1 MQNHLRLPLNF
12 DAAGLR
18 SDLAHITA
26 DQWLSHYEQD
36 DYVGEWG
43 VVALRSVGGRAENI
57 RPFPGA
63 QILFQDTEVLGKC
76 PNLARAIAAFQC
88 PVAAAR
94 LLKLGPGGR
103 ILEHKDD
110 FLAPEFGEVRLH
122 VPVLTNPGVEFY
134 LDNERV
140 PLQAGETW
148 YLNFSLPHRIDNLGP
163 TDRVHLVID
172 CNVNDWLS
180 SLLSA

>member
-1 MQNHLRLPLNF
+1 MLKYLRLPLNF
-12 DAAGLR
+12 DETGLQA
-18 SDLAHITA
+18 DLATIPL
-26 DQWLSHYEQD
+26 DQWLSHYERN

-43 VVALRSVGGRAENI
+43 VVALRSVGGKLENI

-63 QILFQDTEVLGKC
+63 QMLFEDTAVLAEC
-76 PNLARAIAAFQC
+76 PNLARAIASFQC

-134 LDNERV
+134 LDNELV

-148 YLNFSLPHRIDNLGP
+148 YLNFSLPHRIDNFGA

-180 SLLSA
+180 SLLTA